1 MLSCKYTIFSAL
13 SPFFCVIFWKISL
26 NPQDNLLLFLSFS
39 NLIKTTEYQFPP
51 NPTNFLESSPTLL
64 LLRPWWQEEV
74 WLLQNL
80 GLYYSKSLNIKNQQK
95 LRRKAKK
102 ARREAKKARREVKKR
117 GRVFW
122 ESPRF
127 SEKYGRNSQENR
139 RFQELNL
146 EGKCK
151 SNCYPFCKEAFLF
164 EKQQNMTLLLRDILN
179 KLHNKSHI

>member
-13 SPFFCVIFWKISL
+13 SPFFRAFFWKNSL
-26 NPQDNLLLFLSFS
+26 NQQDILLLFLSSS
-39 NLIKTTEYQFPP
+39 NLIKTAEYEFPP
-51 NPTNFLESSPTLL
+51 NPTNFLESSPILL
-64 LLRPWWQEEV
+64 LVRPLWQEEV

-95 LRRKAKK
+95 L
-102 ARREAKKARREVKKR
+102 RREAKKARREVKKR

-151 SNCYPFCKEAFLF
+151 SNYYPFCKEAFLF
-164 EKQQNMTLLLRDILN
+164 EKQQNMTLLLRDFLN
-179 KLHNKSHI
+179 KLHKKSHI

>member
-13 SPFFCVIFWKISL
+13 SPFFRAIFWKISL

-39 NLIKTTEYQFPP
+39 NLIKTAEYEY
-51 NPTNFLESSPTLL
+51 PTNFLKSSPILL

-95 LRRKAKK
+95 LRR
-102 ARREAKKARREVKKR
+102 EAKKARREVKKP

-146 EGKCK
+146 EGKYK
-151 SNCYPFCKEAFLF
+151 SNYYPFSKEAFLF
-164 EKQQNMTLLLRDILN
+164 AKQQNRTLLLRDFLN

>member
-39 NLIKTTEYQFPP
+39 NLIKTAEYEFPP
-51 NPTNFLESSPTLL
+51 NPTNFLESSPILL

-102 ARREAKKARREVKKR
+102 R

-127 SEKYGRNSQENR
+127 SEKCRRFSQENR

-151 SNCYPFCKEAFLF
+151 SNYYPFCKEAFLF
-164 EKQQNMTLLLRDILN
+164 EKQQNMTLLLRDFLN

>member
-1 MLSCKYTIFSAL
+1 MMLSCKYTIFSAL
-13 SPFFCVIFWKISL
+13 SPFFRAFFWKNSL
-26 NPQDNLLLFLSFS
+26 NQQDILLLFLSFS
-39 NLIKTTEYQFPP
+39 NLIKTAEYEFPP
-51 NPTNFLESSPTLL
+51 NPTNFLESSPILL
-64 LLRPWWQEEV
+64 LVRPLWQEEV

-95 LRRKAKK
+95 L
-102 ARREAKKARREVKKR
+102 RREAKKARREVKKR

-151 SNCYPFCKEAFLF
+151 SNYYPFCK
-164 EKQQNMTLLLRDILN
+164 
-179 KLHNKSHI
+179 